1 MQEEEEEEGERMD
14 HAANCLFTNRRA
26 TKVVLRYD
34 QWAATEADPSSFMPL
49 FAKTLLARLIVC
61 GIIIR
66 SNAPHPPEFVSLSPR
81 NAFRSN
87 PPHLKLALRSLAPRI
102 YVARHC
108 AAPTGR

>member
-66 SNAPHPPEFVSLSPR
+66 SNAPHPR
-81 NAFRSN
+81 NSFRPLRGTRFASN

-108 AAPTGR
+108 AASTGR